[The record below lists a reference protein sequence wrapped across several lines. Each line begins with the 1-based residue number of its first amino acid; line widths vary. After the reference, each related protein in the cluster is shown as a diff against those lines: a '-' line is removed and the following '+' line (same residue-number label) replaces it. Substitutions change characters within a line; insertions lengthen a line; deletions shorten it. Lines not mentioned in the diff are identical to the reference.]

1 MISFDL
7 KCVSGHVFEAWFPD
21 SAGYDAQRR
30 GGKLCCPV
38 CGGRK
43 VEKALMTPNVARG
56 AQAAHGAQ
64 ASEGD
69 ESIGEPGGEPG
80 GDTDSGAGD
89 DLGAD
94 KEATAKTLK
103 MLVKL
108 RQQVEQNCDHVGD
121 KFAEE
126 ARKIHHG
133 EVDKRNIYGRA
144 TGEEARELKEEGIEF
159 GEIPWLPNLDS

>member
-7 KCVSGHVFEAWFPD
+7 KCVAGHVFEAWFPD

-30 GGKLCCPV
+30 RGKLCCPV

-43 VEKALMTPNVARG
+43 VEKALMTPNVA
-56 AQAAHGAQ
+56 HGAQ
-64 ASEGD
+64 ASAPGAGTAEAEGD
-69 ESIGEPGGEPG
+69 MGGDPG
-80 GDTDSGAGD
+80 GDP
-89 DLGAD
+89 GAD
-94 KEATAKTLK
+94 SDADKKATAKTVR

-108 RQQVEQNCDHVGD
+108 REQVEQNCDHVGD

-126 ARKIHHG
+126 ARKIHYG

-144 TGEEARELKEEGIEF
+144 TGEETRELREEGIEF
-159 GEIPWLPNLDS
+159 GEIPWVPNFDS